1 MNFFDLFL
9 GIILIIM
16 AIFYIMDAIEDKRND
31 EKVRMWID
39 IAIAV
44 LAAIAAITDL
54 TTFISSILP
63 G

>member
-16 AIFYIMDAIEDKRND
+16 AIFYIMDAIEDKHND

-54 TTFISSILP
+54 TTFISSILL